1 MSTRDLDL
9 TGRKALVTGA
19 SRGIGR
25 AIALDFAR
33 HGAAVVCTGRNQSTL
48 DQTVNLIRDEGGV
61 AHSIVCDLS
70 DPVSGRPLVEETIDL
85 LGGLDVVVN
94 NAGMAVDEND
104 TLEDWQQVMSVNLT
118 SPFVISD
125 AAARHFK
132 EQRSGK
138 IVNISSILGVVAE
151 PRTATSY
158 VTAKHGL
165 IGMSK
170 NMAAKLAPFGIQ
182 VNVVAPGYVATEMT
196 KEDFEDEFFSRAIVA
211 RVPLGRWGEDGDITG
226 IVTFLA
232 SDGAAFITGQT
243 ICVDG
248 GWTCV

>member
-1 MSTRDLDL
+1 M
-9 TGRKALVTGA
+9 LVTGA

-25 AIALDFAR
+25 AIAFDLAS
-33 HGAAVVCTGRNQSTL
+33 HGAAVVATGRNRETL
-48 DQTVNLIRDEGGV
+48 DQVVSDIRGRGGE
-61 AHSIVCDLS
+61 AYSLVCDLS
-70 DPVSGRPLVEETIDL
+70 DPLSGRSLVAETIEL
-85 LGGLDVVVN
+85 LGDLDVVVN
-94 NAGMAVDEND
+94 NAGIAVDEND
-104 TLEDWQQVMSVNLT
+104 TFEDWQLVMSVNLT
-118 SPFVISD
+118 APFVIAD

-132 EQRSGK
+132 EKGSGK
-138 IVNISSILGVVAE
+138 IINISSILGVVAE

-196 KEDFEDEFFSRAIVA
+196 KEDFEDEHFSRGIVA
-211 RVPLGRWGEDGDITG
+211 RVPMGRWGLDEDVTG

-232 SDGAAFITGQT
+232 TDRANFITGQT

>member
-1 MSTRDLDL
+1 MTQELGL
-9 TGRKALVTGA
+9 AGRKVLVTGA

-25 AIALDFAR
+25 AIAFDLAS
-33 HGAAVVCTGRNQSTL
+33 HGAAVVATGRNRETL
-48 DQTVNLIRDEGGV
+48 DQVVSDIRGRGGE
-61 AHSIVCDLS
+61 AYSLVCDLS
-70 DPVSGRPLVEETIDL
+70 DPLSGRSLVAETIEL
-85 LGGLDVVVN
+85 LGDLDVVVN
-94 NAGMAVDEND
+94 NAGIAVDEND
-104 TLEDWQQVMSVNLT
+104 TFEDWQLVMSVNLT
-118 SPFVISD
+118 APFVIAD

-132 EQRSGK
+132 EKGSGK
-138 IVNISSILGVVAE
+138 IINISSILGVVAE

-196 KEDFEDEFFSRAIVA
+196 KEDFEDEHFSRGIVA
-211 RVPLGRWGEDGDITG
+211 RVPMGRWGLDEDVTG

-232 SDGAAFITGQT
+232 TDRANFITGQT

>member
-1 MSTRDLDL
+1 M
-9 TGRKALVTGA
+9 LVTGA

-25 AIALDFAR
+25 AIAFDLAS
-33 HGAAVVCTGRNQSTL
+33 HGAAVVATGRNRETL
-48 DQTVNLIRDEGGV
+48 DQVVSDIRGRGGE
-61 AHSIVCDLS
+61 AYSLVCDLS
-70 DPVSGRPLVEETIDL
+70 DPLSGRSLVAETIEL
-85 LGGLDVVVN
+85 LGDLDVVVN
-94 NAGMAVDEND
+94 NAGIAVDEND
-104 TLEDWQQVMSVNLT
+104 TFEDWQLVMSVNLT
-118 SPFVISD
+118 APFVIAD

-132 EQRSGK
+132 EKGSGK
-138 IVNISSILGVVAE
+138 IINISSILGVVAE

-196 KEDFEDEFFSRAIVA
+196 KEDFEDEHFSRGIVA
-211 RVPLGRWGEDGDITG
+211 RVPMGRWGLDEDVTG

-232 SDGAAFITGQT
+232 TDRANFITGQT

-248 GWTCV
+248 GWTCG

>member
-1 MSTRDLDL
+1 MSDIR
-9 TGRKALVTGA
+9 GR
-19 SRGIGR
+19 
-25 AIALDFAR
+25 
-33 HGAAVVCTGRNQSTL
+33 
-48 DQTVNLIRDEGGV
+48 GGE
-61 AHSIVCDLS
+61 AYSLVCDLS
-70 DPVSGRPLVEETIDL
+70 DPLSGRSLVAETIEL
-85 LGGLDVVVN
+85 LGDLDVVVN
-94 NAGMAVDEND
+94 NAGIAVDEND
-104 TLEDWQQVMSVNLT
+104 TFEDWQLVMSVNLT
-118 SPFVISD
+118 APFVIAD

-132 EQRSGK
+132 EKGSGK
-138 IVNISSILGVVAE
+138 IINISSILGVVAE

-165 IGMSK
+165 IGMST

-196 KEDFEDEFFSRAIVA
+196 KEDFEDEHFSRGIVA
-211 RVPLGRWGEDGDITG
+211 RVPMGRWGLDEDVTG

-232 SDGAAFITGQT
+232 TDRANFITGQT